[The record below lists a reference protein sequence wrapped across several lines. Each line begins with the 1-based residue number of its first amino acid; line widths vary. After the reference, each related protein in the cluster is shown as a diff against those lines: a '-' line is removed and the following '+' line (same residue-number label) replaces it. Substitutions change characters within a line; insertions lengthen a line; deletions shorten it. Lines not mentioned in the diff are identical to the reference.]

1 MEFVRFE
8 IGSFMGESIPAR
20 EDVHRVLRRSRREK
34 VDIRRDRFRLE
45 SNLCSGVERLLE
57 ELPFEGL
64 RPASAVHHVV
74 RRTADHAHGSTG
86 SSDDPFGNRERT
98 NLHTKARKILEAVAS
113 KVVSNSFRVGPRAG
127 ADARFH
133 FEDLDRFAGSREA
146 DCGGESGDPRTGDA
160 NLLHHDRRIGLRQN
174 KLPEPDV
181 TIPPANGL
189 RNSPREPRFIYGLP
203 HSEIAPQR
211 PSKPAVA
218 YVTRWTSTI
227 CCASSP

>member
-1 MEFVRFE
+1 MDLVRLE
-8 IGSFMGESIPAR
+8 MGPLMGESIPAR
-20 EDVHRVLRRSRREK
+20 EDVHQVLRRTRREK
-34 VDIRRDRFRLE
+34 VDIGWGRFRLE

-113 KVVSNSFRVGPRAG
+113 KVVWNSFRVGPRAG

-133 FEDLDRFAGSREA
+133 FEDLDRFAGPREA
-146 DCGGESGDPRTGDA
+146 DRGGESGDPRTGDA
-160 NLLHHDRRIGLRQN
+160 NLLHHDRRIVPRQN
-174 KLPEPDV
+174 KLP
-181 TIPPANGL
+181 
-189 RNSPREPRFIYGLP
+189 
-203 HSEIAPQR
+203 
-211 PSKPAVA
+211 
-218 YVTRWTSTI
+218 
-227 CCASSP
+227 